1 MLSQNQMVRASLE
14 ALYRDM
20 AVFFVESVMEDENG
34 VLKSVEEQSEPFPCR
49 LSYESRQVVAVDG
62 VPEMVEDVHLFFA
75 PEIEIPAGAKVDVS
89 HFGRALRFK
98 SASRTASYGTHAE
111 IALAERNRYG
121 DGENG

>member
-62 VPEMVEDVHLFFA
+62 VPEMVEDVRLFS
-75 PEIEIPAGAKVDVS
+75 PQ
-89 HFGRALRFK
+89 RLRFQRGRRWTYPIWK
-98 SASRTASYGTHAE
+98 GP
-111 IALAERNRYG
+111 
-121 DGENG
+121 

>member
-49 LSYESRQVVAVDG
+49 LSYEVDRSLRWT
-62 VPEMVEDVHLFFA
+62 VSQKWLKTFA
-75 PEIEIPAGAKVDVS
+75 YFSPQ
-89 HFGRALRFK
+89 RLRFQ
-98 SASRTASYGTHAE
+98 RGRRWTYPILEGP
-111 IALAERNRYG
+111 
-121 DGENG
+121 

>member
-49 LSYESRQVVAVDG
+49 LLYESRQVVAVDG
-62 VPEMVEDVHLFFA
+62 VPEMVEDVRLFFA

>member
-1 MLSQNQMVRASLE
+1 M
-14 ALYRDM
+14 
-20 AVFFVESVMEDENG
+20 
-34 VLKSVEEQSEPFPCR
+34 
-49 LSYESRQVVAVDG
+49 DG
-62 VPEMVEDVHLFFA
+62 VPEMVEDVRLFFA